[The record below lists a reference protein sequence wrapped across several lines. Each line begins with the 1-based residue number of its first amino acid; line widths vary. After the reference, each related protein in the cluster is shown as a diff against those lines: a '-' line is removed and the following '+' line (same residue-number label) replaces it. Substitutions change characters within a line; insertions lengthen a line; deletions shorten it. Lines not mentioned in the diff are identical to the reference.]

1 VLFVSIL
8 QIFRRENIN
17 NFPVEKSF
25 LKIVKRI
32 CAVRI
37 FVLTLHPV
45 SRKTLHHRMS
55 KVAIIMG
62 SASDWDVMSPACS
75 TLEEFGIPF
84 EKRVLSAHRNPGPL
98 ADYVRAA
105 RDNGFDIIIA
115 GAGGAAHL
123 PGVIAALTTL
133 PVIGVPVKSK
143 ALNGLDS
150 LLSIV
155 QMPSGIPVATMA
167 IDGAKNAA
175 LYAVAIL
182 ALQDTALRKKLEE
195 FRQKQSD
202 KVLSTVI

>member
-1 VLFVSIL
+1 
-8 QIFRRENIN
+8 
-17 NFPVEKSF
+17 
-25 LKIVKRI
+25 
-32 CAVRI
+32 
-37 FVLTLHPV
+37 
-45 SRKTLHHRMS
+45 M

-62 SASDWDVMSPACS
+62 SASDWDVMSPCCA
-75 TLEEFGIPF
+75 TLDDFGIPY

-98 ADYVRAA
+98 VDYVASLPEK
-105 RDNGFDIIIA
+105 GCEIVIA

-133 PVIGVPVKSK
+133 PVIGIPVKSK

-175 LYAVAIL
+175 LYAVSIL
-182 ALQDTALRKKLEE
+182 ALNDKSLAIKLQQFRKE
-195 FRQKQSD
+195 QSD
-202 KVLSTVI
+202 KVLNTVI

>member
-1 VLFVSIL
+1 MLICGYIQTIPSK
-8 QIFRRENIN
+8 NIN
-17 NFPVEKSF
+17 NHDVEVYRAKLLCGTKKSSTF
-25 LKIVKRI
+25 GLSN
-32 CAVRI
+32 
-37 FVLTLHPV
+37 FSL
-45 SRKTLHHRMS
+45 MN

-62 SASDWDVMSPACS
+62 SASDWDVMSPACT
-75 TLEEFGIPF
+75 TLEEFGIEY

-98 ADYVRAA
+98 ADYVSKA
-105 RDNGFDIIIA
+105 RENGFEIIIA

-167 IDGAKNAA
+167 IDGARNAA
-175 LYAVAIL
+175 LYAVSIL
-182 ALQDTALRKKLEE
+182 ALRDSGLTSKLEE
-195 FRQKQSD
+195 FRKRQSD
-202 KVLSTVI
+202 KVLNTVI

>member
-1 VLFVSIL
+1 
-8 QIFRRENIN
+8 
-17 NFPVEKSF
+17 
-25 LKIVKRI
+25 
-32 CAVRI
+32 
-37 FVLTLHPV
+37 
-45 SRKTLHHRMS
+45 M
-55 KVAIIMG
+55 KVAVIMG
-62 SASDWDVMSPACS
+62 SASDWEVMSPACA
-75 TLEEFGIPF
+75 TLEEFGIPY
-84 EKRVLSAHRNPGPL
+84 EKKVLSAHRNPGPL

-105 RDNGFDIIIA
+105 RGNGFDILIA

-167 IDGAKNAA
+167 IDGARNAA

-182 ALQDTALRKKLEE
+182 ALQDQGLRDKLEA
-195 FRQKQSD
+195 FRVRQSE
-202 KVLSTVI
+202 KVLQAQI

>member
-1 VLFVSIL
+1 
-8 QIFRRENIN
+8 
-17 NFPVEKSF
+17 
-25 LKIVKRI
+25 
-32 CAVRI
+32 
-37 FVLTLHPV
+37 
-45 SRKTLHHRMS
+45 M

-62 SASDWDVMSPACS
+62 SASDKDVMAPAWE
-75 TLEEFGIPF
+75 TLEEFGIPY
-84 EKRVLSAHRNPGPL
+84 EKKVLSAHRNPGPL

-123 PGVIAALTTL
+123 PGVIAAYTTL

-167 IDGAKNAA
+167 IDGSKNAA
-175 LYAVAIL
+175 LMAVTIL
-182 ALQDTALRKKLEE
+182 ALGNPTLTERIEE
-195 FRQKQSD
+195 FRRKQSE
-202 KVLSTVI
+202 KILNTTI